1 LPGDHEIA
9 VPRQRADPEIESIS
23 SAIGVLDRVASELG
37 EVDEAVS
44 AHIHE
49 TSDAL
54 ARPNLVRAAVQVRTA
69 INAVAGAR
77 RRLQRRLALG
87 PAPSPRSNEKQRR
100 S

>member
-1 LPGDHEIA
+1 MD
-9 VPRQRADPEIESIS
+9 
-23 SAIGVLDRVASELG
+23 VLDRIASDLRD
-37 EVDEAVS
+37 VDEAVS

-54 ARPNLVRAAVQVRTA
+54 ARPNLARASVQVRTA

-87 PAPSPRSNEKQRR
+87 PAPRPRDDVKQRR

>member
-1 LPGDHEIA
+1 M
-9 VPRQRADPEIESIS
+9 PRPRADPETESIS
-23 SAIGVLDRVASELG
+23 TAIGMLDRIASELAD
-37 EVDEAVS
+37 VDEAVS

-54 ARPNLVRAAVQVRTA
+54 ARPNLVRASVQVRTA

-87 PAPSPRSNEKQRR
+87 PAPSPRGNGKPRG
-100 S
+100 